1 MLLKK
6 ISWKF
11 ERCLLEK
18 FDVNNS
24 FFEGVWGLKLLNNVL
39 YQFFCV
45 LYDVIMVNEFNY
57 DTNNRPSHLPIAYIA
72 VFSLEIH

>member
-1 MLLKK
+1 MLFEKL
-6 ISWKF
+6 SWKF

-18 FDVNNS
+18 FNINNS
-24 FFEGVWGLKLLNNVL
+24 FFEGVWGLNLLNNVL

-57 DTNNRPSHLPIAYIA
+57 DTNNRPSHLLIAYIA
-72 VFSLEIH
+72 VFGLEIH